1 MLSLETEFNRQD
13 FASSI
18 AGFSSETLDLFNSKL
33 NGQFDRLNLMAS
45 MVSADTKSLLDSGN
59 WENGGSIDLTNS
71 FSDFGFL
78 ETSSNNLAFDKSQS
92 DISAK
97 VQRDELTGM
106 DFAPQDGGG
115 NIELVASQRSA
126 VPRTDVNLDLKSYTI
141 QHQGLNTLN
150 IKVDYGLRP
159 GT

>member
-1 MLSLETEFNRQD
+1 MLSLETKFNSQD

-18 AGFSSETLDLFNSKL
+18 AGFSSETLDFFTSKL
-33 NGQFDRLNLMAS
+33 NNQFDRLDRMAS
-45 MVSADTKSLLDSGN
+45 MVSADTKSLLDSGT
-59 WENGGSIDLTNS
+59 WEKGSSLDLTNS

-92 DISAK
+92 DIFAK
-97 VQRDELTGM
+97 IQRDELTGM
-106 DFAPQDGGG
+106 DLAPQDAGG
-115 NIELVASQRSA
+115 NIELVASQRSS
-126 VPRTDVNLDLKSYTI
+126 VPSTDVNLDLKSYTI